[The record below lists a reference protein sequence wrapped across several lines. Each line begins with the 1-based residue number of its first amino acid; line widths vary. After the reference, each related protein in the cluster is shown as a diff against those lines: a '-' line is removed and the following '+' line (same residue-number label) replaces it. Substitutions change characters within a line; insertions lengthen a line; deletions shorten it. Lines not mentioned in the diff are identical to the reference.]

1 MPDGAQ
7 MLAAAPAGEADPI
20 EAVVRQVLGTL
31 SGDLTVTEAAL
42 LAELEALGR
51 EVARAKTE
59 IAALQVEDITAS
71 HIPAAADELDAVVA
85 HTATATNEILD
96 SCEVLEGLQPRLS
109 EGDAAALSGAVT
121 RIYEACSFQD
131 ITGQRIGKVVNALKA
146 IERRVAAATAA
157 YATASVPAAAEP
169 MAAPAVPLTEGQQL
183 ANGPQLPANA
193 ASQREIDALL
203 ASFD

>member
-1 MPDGAQ
+1 MPDGT
-7 MLAAAPAGEADPI
+7 GCADQI
-20 EAVVRQVLGTL
+20 EAAVRAVLGSL

-51 EVARAKTE
+51 EVSRAKSE

-71 HIPAAADELDAVVA
+71 QIPAATDELDAVVA
-85 HTATATNEILD
+85 HTAAATNEILD
-96 SCEVLEGLQPRLS
+96 CCEVLEAMQARLPA
-109 EGDAAALSGAVT
+109 EDAAALSGAVT

-131 ITGQRIGKVVNALKA
+131 ITGQRIAKVVGALKA
-146 IERRVAAATAA
+146 IEARVAAVTVAFGRGGAA
-157 YATASVPAAAEP
+157 AAPPPPAAP
-169 MAAPAVPLTEGQQL
+169 DQPRTEGELL

-193 ASQREIDALL
+193 ASQEEIDRLL